1 MFDCRTISCFDTPP
15 QGVRGNPSAW
25 PFLYVSFIFVGY
37 HRFPAP
43 GVWLRDG
50 MDAGECPVVWMDV
63 GWIALFQF
71 VKTVISGEFMP
82 EASLL

>member
-1 MFDCRTISCFDTPP
+1 MVIAGPYPVLILRRRGSEGILQRGLFFMF
-15 QGVRGNPSAW
+15 
-25 PFLYVSFIFVGY
+25 LLFVGY